1 MFCLLLLVAGMAV
14 AVRLGD
20 VNSPIVG
27 CMSIPSPVL
36 STTTTTATTTP
47 TSSTPSASVTSVPQG
62 EGKGEH
68 LND

>member
-1 MFCLLLLVAGMAV
+1 MAV
-14 AVRLGD
+14 VVRLGD

-36 STTTTTATTTP
+36 PTTTTATTLP

-62 EGKGEH
+62 EGKGEPV
-68 LND
+68 